1 MEKDRETIFLRK
13 RFGFVKMAL
22 QTGAHLLP
30 AFAFG
35 QSRMC
40 VSLPSAICACSV
52 MLPRLTRLRGA
63 ATSMRGRGRR
73 CCLRPRRGCCRSF
86 SALRRCASGDA
97 GAAPCRSQCRCTWC
111 WAAPSACS
119 KARAAAAARMAA

>member
-22 QTGAHLLP
+22 QTGAHLMP

-40 VSLPSAICACSV
+40 VSRLRLL
-52 MLPRLTRLRGA
+52 LPR
-63 ATSMRGRGRR
+63 S
-73 CCLRPRRGCCRSF
+73 
-86 SALRRCASGDA
+86 CA
-97 GAAPCRSQCRCTWC
+97 
-111 WAAPSACS
+111 
-119 KARAAAAARMAA
+119 

>member
-40 VSLPSAICACSV
+40 VLLLVLLRSAPA
-52 MLPRLTRLRGA
+52 RF
-63 ATSMRGRGRR
+63 
-73 CCLRPRRGCCRSF
+73 RS
-86 SALRRCASGDA
+86 
-97 GAAPCRSQCRCTWC
+97 
-111 WAAPSACS
+111 
-119 KARAAAAARMAA
+119 RA